1 MLIKELKLTEKEM
14 KVIINTVGN
23 YHGWLATYQRIN

>member
-1 MLIKELKLTEKEM
+1 VLIKELKLTPEEM

-23 YHGWLATYQRIN
+23 YPGWLATYQTIN